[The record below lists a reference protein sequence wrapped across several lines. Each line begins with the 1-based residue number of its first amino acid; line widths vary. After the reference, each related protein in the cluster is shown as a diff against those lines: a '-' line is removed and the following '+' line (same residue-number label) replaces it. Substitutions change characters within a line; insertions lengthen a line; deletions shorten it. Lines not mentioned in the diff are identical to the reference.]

1 MSKLKLNVI
10 DLGIIAILIIAILGG
25 GFYYVSKNKVK
36 IADKNQ
42 TKIEFDIEI
51 PNLSLDNANSF
62 VVGENVIYGMTNI
75 DSGKVKNVK
84 IEPYRKLTK
93 DAVNGKYLWQTYKNR
108 YQATVTI
115 EDTVNET
122 ADSFIG
128 EKEEVRIGTQMQF
141 HGKGFASAEGF
152 IVGLRKQ

>member
-10 DLGIIAILIIAILGG
+10 DIGIIVVLIIVISAG
-25 GFYYVSKNKVK
+25 GFYYLTKNKAK
-36 IADKNQ
+36 IVDKNQ

-51 PNLSLDNANSF
+51 QNLSLDNANSF
-62 VVGENVIYGMTNI
+62 LSGENVVYGMTNI
-75 DSGKVKNVK
+75 DTGKVKNVK
-84 IEPYRKLTK
+84 VEPYKRLTK
-93 DAVNGKYLWQTYKNR
+93 DSVNGKYLWKTFQNR

-115 EDTVNET
+115 EATVNET
-122 ADSFIG
+122 GDSFRG

-141 HGKGFASAEGF
+141 HGKGFASAEGY

>member
-10 DLGIIAILIIAILGG
+10 DLGIIAVLIIAILGG
-25 GFYYVSKNKVK
+25 GFYYLTKNKTKVV
-36 IADKNQ
+36 DKNQ

-51 PNLSLDNANSF
+51 QNLSLDNANSF
-62 VVGENVIYGMTNI
+62 LVGENVVYGMTNI

-84 IEPYRKLTK
+84 IEPYKKLTK
-93 DAVNGKYLWQTYKNR
+93 DAVNGKYLWKTYQNR

-115 EDTVNET
+115 EATVNET
-122 ADSFIG
+122 EDSFRG
-128 EKEEVRIGTQMQF
+128 EKEEVRVGTQMQF
-141 HGKGFASAEGF
+141 HGKGFASAEGY